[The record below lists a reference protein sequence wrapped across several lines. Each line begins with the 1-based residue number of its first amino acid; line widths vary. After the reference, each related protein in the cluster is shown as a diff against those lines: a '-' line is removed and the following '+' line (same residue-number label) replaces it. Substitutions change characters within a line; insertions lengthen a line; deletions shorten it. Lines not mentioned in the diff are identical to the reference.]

1 MKTSLENE
9 SWVPCDIPYIYM
21 HFIAFLCDFQTQNCE
36 KDTKTNR
43 ITNYLNETNNFE
55 EGKEFDFE
63 ENLSFSLSKSQENAV
78 KIMKNELFIEEN
90 RFMLGNSTLILIK
103 SLYDLLLIIQISPKN
118 AAETVTKIFELIKVC
133 SNNYSIFTIL
143 AVL

>member
-1 MKTSLENE
+1 M
-9 SWVPCDIPYIYM
+9 
-21 HFIAFLCDFQTQNCE
+21 
-36 KDTKTNR
+36 
-43 ITNYLNETNNFE
+43 NETNNFE